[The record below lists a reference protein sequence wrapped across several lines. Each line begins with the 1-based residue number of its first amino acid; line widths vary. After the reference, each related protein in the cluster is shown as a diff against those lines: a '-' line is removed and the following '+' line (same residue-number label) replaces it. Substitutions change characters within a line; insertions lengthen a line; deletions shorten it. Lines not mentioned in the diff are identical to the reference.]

1 MKSSVSLAS
10 LKSLGDRIDAL
21 NLRERALVFAGVLGV
36 LLVFAT
42 NYLFPSLQSQQK
54 QLESE
59 LKVKRDQARV
69 LYAQT
74 EGLAK
79 TAQRDTE
86 AEQRARIAELKAKLH
101 GLEGPAAPGAQQV
114 VTPRETVRLVR
125 ELLTRNRSLQLV
137 RLENLPATAL
147 VPAAGA
153 DAPAPAA
160 GQIYRHGLRVQV
172 RGQYRDIARYLQALE
187 ALPWRVY
194 WGEVHL
200 ETQVY
205 PHSELT
211 VVIYTLSPNSEWI
224 GT

>member
-1 MKSSVSLAS
+1 MKSSVSFTA
-10 LKSLGDRIDAL
+10 LKPLGDRIDAL
-21 NLRERALVFAGVLGV
+21 SLRERALLFAGVLGV

-59 LKVKRDQARV
+59 LKLKRDQARV
-69 LYAQT
+69 LYVQM
-74 EGLAK
+74 EELAK
-79 TAQRDTE
+79 TMQRDTE
-86 AEQRARIAELKAKLH
+86 AEQRARIAELKVKLRD
-101 GLEGPAAPGAQQV
+101 LEGPAAPGTQQI

-125 ELLTRNRSLQLV
+125 ELLTRNRALQLV
-137 RLENLPATAL
+137 RLENLPATTL

-153 DAPAPAA
+153 DAPAPTTR
-160 GQIYRHGLRVQV
+160 QIYRHGLRVQV

-200 ETQVY
+200 ETQTY

-211 VVIYTLSPNSEWI
+211 VVIYTLSPNPEWI
-224 GT
+224 GA